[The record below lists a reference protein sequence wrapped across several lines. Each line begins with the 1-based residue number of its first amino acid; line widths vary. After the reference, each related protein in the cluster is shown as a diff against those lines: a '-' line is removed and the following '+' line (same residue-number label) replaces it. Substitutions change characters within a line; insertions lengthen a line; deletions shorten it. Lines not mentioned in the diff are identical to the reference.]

1 MKSFQH
7 VRVSGPAF
15 ERGKQLGQLAK
26 QQINHNIETYK
37 ALFWEMAHVKW
48 EAARAYSVQYIPW
61 IERYDAEILE
71 EIKGISEGSGQ
82 DLLDLITL
90 NARSEIITNLAE
102 TDVPSDG
109 CTSMAAVPE
118 MTKNQE
124 MLLGQNW
131 DWNNQ
136 VKPGM
141 IVLEIDQA
149 PRPTILMVTEAGI
162 VGKIGMNSA
171 GIGVCLNFLG
181 TTERVIG
188 VPIHI
193 VLRGILNSNTLPQ
206 AVGQVARL
214 QRGTSANY
222 LIAHR
227 EGEVLDVESTPTNYD
242 ILYPNDGWLVHANHF
257 IGPRTITIQDTA
269 RILSPDTHL
278 RQGRASK
285 QLARYGNT
293 IDTDAFKQIFRDHG
307 GSPDGICRHGETLAP
322 DLGRPLISS
331 TVFSIIM
338 NLSQGTFELAA
349 GQPCENPYKLYGF
362 TEGD

>member
-1 MKSFQH
+1 MTSFQH
-7 VRVSGPAF
+7 VRVSGSAF

-48 EAARAYSVQYIPW
+48 EAARAHAVQYIPW

-71 EIKGISEGSGQ
+71 EIKGISAGSGH

-102 TDVPSDG
+102 GDVATDG

-118 MTKNQE
+118 ITKNQT

-131 DWNNQ
+131 DWNNR

-141 IVLEIDQA
+141 IVAEIDQS

-181 TTERVIG
+181 TSERVVG
-188 VPIHI
+188 VPVHI
-193 VLRGILNSNTLPQ
+193 VLRGILNSSTLPQ
-206 AVGQVARL
+206 AVGQAARM

-242 ILYPNDGWLVHANHF
+242 VLYPADGRLVHANHF
-257 IGPRTITIQDTA
+257 IGPRSITIQDTA
-269 RILSPDTHL
+269 RILSPDSHL

-285 QLARYGNT
+285 QLTLYGNAV
-293 IDTDAFKQIFRDHG
+293 DPDAFKQIFRDHG
-307 GSPDGICRHGETLAP
+307 GSPDGICRHGETQPP
-322 DLGRPLISS
+322 DLGRQLISS

-338 NLSQGTFELAA
+338 NLSAGTFELAV
-349 GQPCENPYKLYGF
+349 GQPCNNSYEVYRL
-362 TEGD
+362 TESK